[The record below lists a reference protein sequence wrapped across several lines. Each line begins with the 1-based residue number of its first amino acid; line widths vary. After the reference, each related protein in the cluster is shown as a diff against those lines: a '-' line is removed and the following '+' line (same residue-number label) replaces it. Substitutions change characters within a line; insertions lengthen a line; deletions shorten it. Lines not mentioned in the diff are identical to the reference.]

1 MALPIA
7 LSFVKSENLL
17 VPWYLMASYLYYLKD
32 ISLLQDH
39 EYDLVCKEIFER
51 WDKIDHQHKELISKE
66 DLKAGTGFSLR
77 EEDYPSITKNAA
89 LHEASQR
96 GLI

>member
-1 MALPIA
+1 MPLPIV
-7 LSFVKSENLL
+7 LSFVTGENSL

-39 EYDLVCKEIFER
+39 EYDLVCKEILER
-51 WDKIDHQHKELISKE
+51 WDNIDHSHKELISKD
-66 DLKAGTGFSLR
+66 DLRAGTGFSLK
-77 EEDYPSITKNAA
+77 EEDYPAITKNAA